1 VMYGTFPNGEKRST
15 YQIPLAT
22 VRSPDN
28 LKLLPGDVFTPTDT
42 SGDVLMGFANSD
54 GFGAIISGAKEQ
66 STVDLASE
74 LTAMI
79 EAQRG
84 YSANSKTFMTGAEL
98 MDVAVNLKR

>member
-1 VMYGTFPNGEKRST
+1 MYGTFPNGEKRST
-15 YQIPLAT
+15 YQIPLAN

-28 LKLLPGDVFTPTDT
+28 LKLLPGDIFTPTDT
-42 SGDVLMGFANSD
+42 SGGITVGFARQG
-54 GFGAIISGAKEQ
+54 GFGSIISGAKEQ

-84 YSANSKTFMTGAEL
+84 YTANSKTFMTGAEL